1 MVGAIHITNSVNR
14 WGFQTRWKCLK
25 AMIIGSPR
33 GKVLLMSHPSSLGV
47 PFFFFLPFPVFGTSA
62 HTTSLKHSQEP
73 YCTDDQKLSTK
84 KHLVVLTVNKHLGV
98 VFNTQKWSCVESLFL
113 IFDIIFFH
121 RIINREIQKHIIS
134 RLQWNY
140 VIIYLIRD
148 RGPLEYNHRNKN
160 LLRSHCTNRGQ

>member
-1 MVGAIHITNSVNR
+1 MRFSNQVEVPKSNDHRISSGKSLTDESSFFSGSAFFLFLAI
-14 WGFQTRWKCLK
+14 
-25 AMIIGSPR
+25 
-33 GKVLLMSHPSSLGV
+33 SSLWY
-47 PFFFFLPFPVFGTSA
+47 LSS
-62 HTTSLKHSQEP
+62 HHISQAFSR
-73 YCTDDQKLSTK
+73 TILHRRSKALDQEK

-121 RIINREIQKHIIS
+121 SIINREIQKHIIS

-148 RGPLEYNHRNKN
+148 RGQLEYNHRNKN
-160 LLRSHCTNRGQ
+160 LLLSHCTNRGQ